1 MLRMEKS
8 VPLLP
13 IESFKDNETLLYFA
27 TLNDDERLDDF
38 LERGDQIANFN
49 FIGRSDYAIHQQ
61 LLPKNHHNEDGS
73 PVTAF
78 QVSGYY
84 TNGTSSSFHA
94 TLTSTEGHMPHSF
107 VIEAKD
113 ESSIYIYEK
122 DSEYIDFLDLNKFGD
137 LSLRAGNIQPNKARQ
152 ALRQKNDET
161 AFDSLQDI
169 YTYWGELAQ
178 EREGQFTDTQY
189 MSQPIYSD
197 EDKTVEIRLLRS
209 EHELPY
215 QTIRDIVVEHAT
227 QLHDLD
233 AEIVYR
239 LELRYESL
247 LQDQHG
253 FDAQKRVVSGIEREL
268 VNARL
273 TSRDTSGTVTPL
285 DISDSTIMK
294 QFQGALEV
302 ALSV

>member
-1 MLRMEKS
+1 MEKS

-27 TLNDDERLDDF
+27 TLNDDERLEDF
-38 LERGDQIANFN
+38 LERGDRIADFN
-49 FIGRSDYAIHQQ
+49 FIGRSDYAIHHQ

-73 PVTAF
+73 PITAF

-94 TLTSTEGHMPHSF
+94 TLTSTEGHTPHSF

-122 DSEYIDFLDLNKFGD
+122 DSEYIDFLDLSKFRD
-137 LSLRAGNIQPNKARQ
+137 LSLRAGNIQPSKARQ
-152 ALRQKNDET
+152 ALRQKNDEM
-161 AFDSLQDI
+161 AFSSLQDI
-169 YTYWGELAQ
+169 YTYWGELTQ
-178 EREGQFTDTQY
+178 EREGQFTDTRY
-189 MSQPIYSD
+189 TSQPISSD
-197 EDKTVEIRLLRS
+197 ENKTVEIRLLRS

-247 LQDQHG
+247 LQDKHG